1 MPFELAYTLCTPA
14 SCFATHFCNPCTKC
28 MICSC
33 IWCMLANMNPPTVCG
48 APDRDCL
55 KRFQMQVSWF
65 YLFTGISL
73 GWFGFISSFFKYYR
87 GKFGV
92 ISFVVSLYEQ
102 FYCTLWGSS
111 STSGLQIWYFN
122 DFYIKSHHGGQE
134 LLHKKQR
141 LLPLG
146 FRIVYISISFVLF

>member
-48 APDRDCL
+48 VPDRDCL

-134 LLHKKQR
+134 LLHKNQR

>member
-33 IWCMLANMNPPTVCG
+33 IWCMLTNMNPPTVCG
-48 APDRDCL
+48 VPDRDCL

>member
-48 APDRDCL
+48 VPDRDCL
-55 KRFQMQVSWF
+55 KRFQMQVLWF

>member
-33 IWCMLANMNPPTVCG
+33 IWCMLANMNPPNVCG
-48 APDRDCL
+48 VPDRDCL

>member
-14 SCFATHFCNPCTKC
+14 SYFATHFCNPCTKC

-48 APDRDCL
+48 VPDRDCL

-134 LLHKKQR
+134 LLHKNQR

>member
-48 APDRDCL
+48 VPDRDCL

-73 GWFGFISSFFKYYR
+73 GWFGFISSFFKYYS

>member
-33 IWCMLANMNPPTVCG
+33 IWCMLANMNPPTVCDV
-48 APDRDCL
+48 PDRDCL